1 MNSTIGAAF
10 LAACVITG
18 VSATHASAS
27 LNDNSSP
34 LAVLL
39 QEAHKKEAAA
49 AEAQTEKAQVQTSH
63 QKRASRAERRAA
75 ARQARSERMREAR
88 AARVAKMQSA
98 KSQSAKSQSANSQV
112 AETPAKPIVVASAS
126 ATDLPTAAEAVE
138 TATRASGKDHD
149 AAPVKATR
157 HGKALGFDSEARGG
171 IKGLIA
177 KHAAANGIPFALAD
191 AVVRIESRYNP
202 GASNGGAVGLM
213 QIKPQTAR
221 GLGYSGGAAGLKNA
235 ETNLTYGMKY
245 LAQAYRMSGG
255 NTCATVMRYQS
266 GHYAQRINAA
276 NRAYCGK
283 AQAIMASN

>member
-1 MNSTIGAAF
+1 MKSTIGAAI
-10 LAACVITG
+10 LAACAITG

-27 LNDNSSP
+27 LNDTSSP
-34 LAVLL
+34 LAVLM
-39 QEAHKKEAAA
+39 QEARKKEAAA
-49 AEAQTEKAQVQTSH
+49 AEAPVEKTQVHKGRET
-63 QKRASRAERRAA
+63 RASKAERRAA
-75 ARQARSERMREAR
+75 ARLARAERAREAR
-88 AARVAKMQSA
+88 AARA
-98 KSQSAKSQSANSQV
+98 
-112 AETPAKPIVVASAS
+112 AEKASHARAVTEATKAADDKAASAKPIVVASAS
-126 ATDLPTAAEAVE
+126 ATDLPTASAAVE
-138 TATRASGKDHD
+138 AAARASGKEHD
-149 AAPVKATR
+149 AVPGKASR
-157 HGKALGFDSEARGG
+157 HGKALGFDAEARGG

-283 AQAIMASN
+283 ARAIMASN